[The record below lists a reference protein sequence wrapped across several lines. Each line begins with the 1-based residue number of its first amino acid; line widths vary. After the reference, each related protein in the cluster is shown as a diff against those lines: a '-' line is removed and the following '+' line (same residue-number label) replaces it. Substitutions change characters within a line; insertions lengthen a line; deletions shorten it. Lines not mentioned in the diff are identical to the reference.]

1 MMICNSG
8 QHSSLLK
15 SLKFKINFKEW
26 FYNGDL
32 NRLSKVYIY
41 DTTLRDGS
49 QAEGISFTVED
60 KLKIV
65 KRLDEFGVDYI
76 EAGNPGSNPKDLE
89 FFKSAVKLKLNH
101 SKLTAFGSTRRA
113 GIAVSQDSNII
124 SILEADT
131 KSVAIFGKTWDFHVQ
146 EIIKTTLEE
155 NLDMIRD
162 TVSYLKSKDK
172 EVIFDAEHFFDGYKN
187 NSEYAMEAIKTAEE
201 AGADCIVLCDT
212 NGGTMPVEMAT
223 IVQAVGKE
231 ITASLGIHC
240 HDDCGVSAANSIIA
254 VLNGVSQVQGT
265 INGYGERCGNT
276 NLCIVIPNLQL
287 KIGMGCIPKK
297 NMKGLT
303 SLSRYVSEL
312 ANQAHNERAPY
323 VGNSS
328 FAHKGGMHIDAV
340 LKNSK
345 SFEHINP
352 DIVGN
357 ERRILMSEVS
367 GRSAILKK
375 IRAEAPWVTKDSP
388 EVKLIIDKLK
398 ELEFEGYQFEGAESS
413 FSLMIKRALG
423 LGREFF
429 KVKDFR
435 VFEDKFSE
443 EYTSL
448 SLIRVEV
455 DGKEELTAA
464 EGDGPVNAIDKALR
478 KVLEIFY
485 PSIKKMRLNDYKVR
499 VLNTNDAT
507 GAKVR
512 VHIEST
518 NGERVWGTVGVSTN
532 IIEASLHALI
542 DSIEY
547 FFYIE
552 SDDTAP
558 EIELAG
564 SIFFA

>member
-1 MMICNSG
+1 M
-8 QHSSLLK
+8 
-15 SLKFKINFKEW
+15 
-26 FYNGDL
+26 
-32 NRLSKVYIY
+32 
-41 DTTLRDGS
+41 
-49 QAEGISFTVED
+49 
-60 KLKIV
+60 
-65 KRLDEFGVDYI
+65 DYI

-89 FFKSAVKLKLNH
+89 FFKSTADIKLKH
-101 SKLTAFGSTRRA
+101 SRLTAFGSTRRA
-113 GIAVSQDSNII
+113 GTEVHRDANIL
-124 SILEADT
+124 SILEANT
-131 KSVAIFGKTWDFHVQ
+131 RAVAIFGKSWDFHVE
-146 EIIKTTLEE
+146 EIIKTTLDE
-155 NLDMIRD
+155 NLRMIGD
-162 TVSYLKSKDK
+162 TIGYLKNMGK

-187 NSEYAMEAIKTAEE
+187 NREYAMKAIKAAEG
-201 AGADCIVLCDT
+201 AGADSIVLCDT
-212 NGGTMPVEMAT
+212 NGGTMPLEIAEIVKEVSKNIKVE
-223 IVQAVGKE
+223 I
-231 ITASLGIHC
+231 GIHC
-240 HDDCGVSAANSIIA
+240 HDDAGLSAANSIIA
-254 VLNGVSQVQGT
+254 VENGAVQVQGT

-287 KIGMGCIPKK
+287 KMGIHCIPRER
-297 NMKGLT
+297 MKELT
-303 SLSRYVSEL
+303 GLSRYISEL
-312 ANQAHNERAPY
+312 VNQAHNERAPY

-352 DIVGN
+352 ESVGN

-375 IRAEAPWVTKDSP
+375 IKKEAPWVTKDSP
-388 EVKLIIDKLK
+388 EVKLIIDRLK

-435 VFEDKFSE
+435 VFEDKFSD
-443 EYTSL
+443 EYSSL
-448 SLIRVEV
+448 SLVRVEV
-455 DGKEELTAA
+455 EGKEEITAA
-464 EGDGPVNAIDKALR
+464 EGDGPVNAIDNALR
-478 KVLEIFY
+478 KVLQMFY
-485 PSIKKMRLNDYKVR
+485 PNIKKMRLTDYKVR
-499 VLNTNDAT
+499 VLNTNEAT

-547 FFYIE
+547 FLYLE
-552 SDDTAP
+552 EGDTAP
-558 EIELAG
+558 DAEFAG
-564 SIFFA
+564 SVIG

>member
-1 MMICNSG
+1 MVY
-8 QHSSLLK
+8 H
-15 SLKFKINFKEW
+15 
-26 FYNGDL
+26 GDL
-32 NRLSKVYIY
+32 NKLSRVKIY

-65 KRLDEFGVDYI
+65 KMLDDFGVDYI

-89 FFKSAVKLKLNH
+89 FFKSAANLKLKH
-101 SKLTAFGSTRRA
+101 SVLTAFGSTRRA
-113 GIAVSQDSNII
+113 GIDVRNDANIM
-124 SILEADT
+124 SILEANT
-131 KSVAIFGKTWDFHVQ
+131 KAVAIFGKSWDFHVE
-146 EIIKTTLEE
+146 EIIKTTLDE
-155 NLDMIRD
+155 NLNMIRD
-162 TVSYLKSKDK
+162 TISYLKNMGK

-187 NSEYAMEAIKTAEE
+187 NREYAMTAIRTAER

-212 NGGTMPVEMAT
+212 NGGTMPLEVAEIVKDVLKNVTVE
-223 IVQAVGKE
+223 V
-231 ITASLGIHC
+231 GIHC
-240 HDDCGVSAANSIIA
+240 HDDGGVSTASSIIA
-254 VLNGVSQVQGT
+254 VENGAVQVQGT

-287 KIGMGCIPKK
+287 KLGIHCIPRE
-297 NMKGLT
+297 NMRELT
-303 SLSRYVSEL
+303 GLSRYVSEL
-312 ANQAHNERAPY
+312 VNQAHNERAPY

-352 DIVGN
+352 ESVGN

-375 IRAEAPWVTKDSP
+375 IKREAPWVTKDSP
-388 EVKLIIDKLK
+388 EVKLIIDRLK

-423 LGREFF
+423 LGKEFF

-435 VFEDKFSE
+435 VFEDKFSD
-443 EYTSL
+443 EYSSL
-448 SLIRVEV
+448 SLVRVEV
-455 DGKEELTAA
+455 EGKEEITAA

-478 KVLEIFY
+478 KVLQMFY
-485 PSIKKMRLNDYKVR
+485 PNIKKMRLTDYKVR
-499 VLNTNDAT
+499 VLNTNEAT

-532 IIEASLHALI
+532 IIEASLHALT

-547 FFYIE
+547 FFYLE
-552 SDDTAP
+552 SGDTSP
-558 EIELAG
+558 EVELNG
-564 SIFFA
+564 SCIG

>member
-1 MMICNSG
+1 M
-8 QHSSLLK
+8 
-15 SLKFKINFKEW
+15 
-26 FYNGDL
+26 
-32 NRLSKVYIY
+32 
-41 DTTLRDGS
+41 
-49 QAEGISFTVED
+49 ED
-60 KLKIV
+60 KIKIV

-89 FFKSAVKLKLNH
+89 FFKSTVNLKLKH

-113 GIAVSQDSNII
+113 GIDVSKDSNII
-124 SILEADT
+124 SILEANT
-131 KSVAIFGKTWDFHVQ
+131 KAVAIFGKAWDFHVV

-155 NLDMIRD
+155 NLCMISD
-162 TVSYLKSKDK
+162 TVSYLKSKGK
-172 EVIFDAEHFFDGYKN
+172 EVIFDGEHFFDGYKN
-187 NSEYAMEAIKTAEE
+187 NREYAMKAIKTAEE

-212 NGGTMPVEMAT
+212 NGGTMPSEIAEILQHVSKET
-223 IVQAVGKE
+223 NVQ
-231 ITASLGIHC
+231 IGIHC
-240 HDDCGVSAANSIIA
+240 HDDCGVSVANSIIA
-254 VLNGVSQVQGT
+254 IKNGATQVQGT

-287 KIGMGCIPKK
+287 KMGIHCIPKE
-297 NMKGLT
+297 NIRGLT
-303 SLSRYVSEL
+303 GLSRYISEL
-312 ANQAHNERAPY
+312 VNQAHNERAPY

-352 DIVGN
+352 AVVGN

-375 IRAEAPWVTKDSP
+375 IKLEAPWVTKDSP
-388 EVKLIIDKLK
+388 EVKLIIDRLK

-423 LGREFF
+423 LGKEFF

-478 KVLEIFY
+478 KVLELFY
-485 PSIKKMRLNDYKVR
+485 PSIKKMRLTDYKVR
-499 VLNTNDAT
+499 VLNTNEAT

-518 NGERVWGTVGVSTN
+518 NGEKVWGTVGVSTN
-532 IIEASLHALI
+532 IIEASLYALI

-547 FFYIE
+547 FFYME
-552 SDDTAP
+552 HGASHMR
-558 EIELAG
+558 L
-564 SIFFA
+564 

>member
-1 MMICNSG
+1 M
-8 QHSSLLK
+8 
-15 SLKFKINFKEW
+15 
-26 FYNGDL
+26 
-32 NRLSKVYIY
+32 
-41 DTTLRDGS
+41 
-49 QAEGISFTVED
+49 ED

-65 KRLDEFGVDYI
+65 KMLDEFGVDYI

-89 FFKSAVKLKLNH
+89 FFKSAANLKLKH
-101 SKLTAFGSTRRA
+101 SRLTAFGSTRRA
-113 GIAVSQDSNII
+113 GISVDQDSNII
-124 SILEADT
+124 SILEANT
-131 KSVAIFGKTWDFHVQ
+131 KSVAIFGKSWDFHVE

-155 NLDMIRD
+155 NLNMISD
-162 TVSYLKSKDK
+162 TVSYLKDKGK
-172 EVIFDAEHFFDGYKN
+172 EVIFDAEHFFDGYKHN
-187 NSEYAMEAIKTAEE
+187 REYAMKAIKMAEK

-212 NGGTMPVEMAT
+212 NGGTMPGEIAEIIQYVS
-223 IVQAVGKE
+223 KE
-231 ITASLGIHC
+231 ITVELGIHC
-240 HDDCGVSAANSIIA
+240 HDDCGVSVANSIIA
-254 VLNGVSQVQGT
+254 IKNGATQVQGT
-265 INGYGERCGNT
+265 VNGYGERCGNT

-287 KIGMGCIPKK
+287 KMGIHCIPKE
-297 NMKGLT
+297 NISRLT
-303 SLSRYVSEL
+303 GLSRYVSEL
-312 ANQAHNERAPY
+312 VNQAHNERAPY

-352 DIVGN
+352 ESVGN

-375 IRAEAPWVTKDSP
+375 IKMEAPWVTKDSP
-388 EVKLIIDKLK
+388 EVKLIIDRLK

-478 KVLEIFY
+478 KVLELFY
-485 PSIKKMRLNDYKVR
+485 PNIKKMRLTDYKVR

-547 FFYIE
+547 FFYME
-552 SDDTAP
+552 AGDNTPD
-558 EIELAG
+558 IELT
-564 SIFFA
+564 SSSMEI